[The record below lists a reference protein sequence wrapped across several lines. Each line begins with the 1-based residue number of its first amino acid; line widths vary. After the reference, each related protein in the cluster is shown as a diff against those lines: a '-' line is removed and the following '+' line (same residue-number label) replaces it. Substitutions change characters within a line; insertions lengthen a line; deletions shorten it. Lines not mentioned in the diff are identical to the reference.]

1 MSRLYFSIFRIDL
14 KKNFYEE
21 ISSDNSVHRL
31 TGHRGMAQQKLNELC
46 STFVDPEYR
55 LAVRQFFDLSTVP
68 DRLADTDTVGMD
80 YLATNGNCHQGKAAG
95 AGTPEAEDRLS
106 GDGKSQRGQ
115 DRLPAEYV
123 P

>member
-68 DRLADTDTVGMD
+68 DRLAGYRYGGDG
-80 YLATNGNCHQGKAAG
+80 LFSHQRQLVHGPVYRKAAG
-95 AGTPEAEDRLS
+95 
-106 GDGKSQRGQ
+106 
-115 DRLPAEYV
+115 
-123 P
+123 

>member
-1 MSRLYFSIFRIDL
+1 MKSMRRGSASSGLCGRRRPPRQEAELDHEIISSVSRLYFSIFRIDL

-55 LAVRQFFDLSTVP
+55 LGGPAVL
-68 DRLADTDTVGMD
+68 
-80 YLATNGNCHQGKAAG
+80 
-95 AGTPEAEDRLS
+95 
-106 GDGKSQRGQ
+106 
-115 DRLPAEYV
+115 
-123 P
+123 